1 MTFKQEIEA
10 LIATLFYAYYKR
22 YVEPLEQSHD
32 ELLEENRI
40 LKRKLKDKSN
50 TDYRELARKMK
61 KERDVWKSRCL
72 ERK

>member
-1 MTFKQEIEA
+1 MTFRQEIEA
-10 LIATLFYAYYKR
+10 LITTLLYAYYKR
-22 YVEPLEQSHD
+22 YVELLEKDHD
-32 ELLEENRI
+32 ELLKENKL

>member
-1 MTFKQEIEA
+1 MTYRQEIEA
-10 LIATLFYAYYKR
+10 LITTFFYVYYKR

-32 ELLEENRI
+32 ELLEENRM

-61 KERDVWKSRCL
+61 NERDYYKKIVKSR
-72 ERK
+72 K